1 MAQMAEVRRPRW
13 KVEEVEELARLLRE
27 YKVVA
32 TFELRGLRANI
43 IHEMRKLLRDKCII
57 KVSKK
62 NLFLKACDL
71 AGRPELKAMVE
82 DVKAPIGFIL
92 SSISSFRLA
101 MLLEKS
107 RVPMFAKAGERADFD
122 VWVSEMNTGLPP
134 GPILSDFG
142 KLKIPTRIEGGQVWI
157 AKDTKVASKGDEI
170 SPLLASMLVK
180 LGVKSVLRGLTISR
194 AYEDGVIL
202 TEEHLR
208 ISLEDIANN
217 LKAAYSL
224 ALSFASEVGYISHE
238 TIGPMVIKSLRNAM
252 ALAVALGY
260 VSRETLAPLV
270 IRAEREASL
279 LSSFLESRK

>member
-142 KLKIPTRIEGGQVWI
+142 KLKIPTRIEGGQ
-157 AKDTKVASKGDEI
+157 GDEI